1 MFKLNKNNFN
11 NAMAK
16 KLYNPRD
23 LAKEAGLSDT
33 TISKIIKDSAFSS
46 YKSLGKIA
54 KALDVEPKDL
64 IQE

>member
-1 MFKLNKNNFN
+1 MLNLNKNNFN

-16 KLYNPRD
+16 NLLNPTD
-23 LAKEAGLSDT
+23 LAKKAELSDAT
-33 TISKIIKDSAFSS
+33 VCKIIKDGAFSS

>member
-1 MFKLNKNNFN
+1 MLWL
-11 NAMAK
+11 K
-16 KLYNPRD
+16 KLYNPTD

>member
-1 MFKLNKNNFN
+1 MIRLNKKFFD

-16 KLYNPRD
+16 NLLNPTD
-23 LAKEAGLSDT
+23 LAKKAELSDAT
-33 TISKIIKDSAFSS
+33 VCKIIKDGAFSS